1 MDEREN
7 KVLILGIGN
16 DIQQDVGI
24 PVRLARDMKDLVP
37 SGTFDFECLFI
48 GGLELLEYINGYQGV
63 VFIDT
68 MKTEEHKAGRVHV
81 FTTGDYQETLHLSCR
96 HDVSFKM
103 SLEMGRKL
111 GFIIPEKILIIGIEI
126 LEDLEF
132 GATLSDDMKHRYSG
146 IQAEVKNL
154 VMNFGRSIVIRSTDQ
169 NNDQN

>member
-1 MDEREN
+1 MDDRAN
-7 KVLILGIGN
+7 KVLVLGIGN

-37 SGTFDFECLFI
+37 AGTFDFECLFI
-48 GGLELLEYINGYQGV
+48 GGLELLEYINVYWGV

-68 MKTEEHKAGRVHV
+68 IKPDQHTAGQVHV

-111 GFIIPEKILIIGIEI
+111 GFIIPEKILVIGIEI

-146 IQAEVKNL
+146 IRTEVKNL
-154 VMNFGRSIVIRSTDQ
+154 VMNFSRSIVIRSTDQ
-169 NNDQN
+169 NNDHN